1 MSFLSRSM
9 LGHGVKRK
17 QSCNEAE
24 GLKVYLPEKAE
35 VQAQGGSS
43 YLPHLQQQQLVLSLC
58 LDKLQRSRAEL
69 SLHRS
74 VLLVNTL
81 RQIQQDMQ
89 RGLPGS
95 LDLSAQSLSPHPD
108 APTHTTDLSD
118 LPLNAVHH
126 DSQRWYLGGGWPT
139 HLPRVCEGAA
149 KASPRPRCPTLC
161 CLHLPHRTAP
171 LGHPR
176 A

>member
-1 MSFLSRSM
+1 M

-81 RQIQQDMQ
+81 RQIQQVCQ
-89 RGLPGS
+89 VVLTCQPS
-95 LDLSAQSLSPHPD
+95 HSPL
-108 APTHTTDLSD
+108 TLM
-118 LPLNAVHH
+118 
-126 DSQRWYLGGGWPT
+126 
-139 HLPRVCEGAA
+139 HLPTQLT
-149 KASPRPRCPTLC
+149 SQT
-161 CLHLPHRTAP
+161 CL
-171 LGHPR
+171 
-176 A
+176 